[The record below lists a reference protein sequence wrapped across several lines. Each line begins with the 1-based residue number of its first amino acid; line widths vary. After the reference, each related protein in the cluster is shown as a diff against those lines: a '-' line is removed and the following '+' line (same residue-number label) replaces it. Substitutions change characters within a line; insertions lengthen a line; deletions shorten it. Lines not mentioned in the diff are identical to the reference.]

1 MFLGARTALG
11 LDADAVQTAGAGML
25 SSFAL
30 VLLVPAL
37 GDRFALWMLPIA
49 YVAGAASAGLENAY
63 ATPSR
68 CSAAGWE

>member
-1 MFLGARTALG
+1 
-11 LDADAVQTAGAGML
+11 ML